1 MQRKHRSSRR
11 RRRTCHN
18 VHFNSMPSIVQ
29 NSQRHLRFRSQV
41 SSKTSSQSPSFAS
54 TPTDY
59 YDIDCLISYGDSEQ
73 VEVCFSPGSY
83 NSRTFSSN
91 RQYRLLSN
99 RSIKCPPNSCEML
112 MDFYNENDHGPYG
125 DECDTVCVSE
135 DSYEYIDYDDAMGDD
150 EYYDEVFFPSSEREF
165 CVRSPLLKPPHSY
178 HSAAEEEIS
187 MKVDDAPEVQSVYL
201 QDLDQSNGAPQSNE
215 DWLDNFWDFVE
226 DDGKFPSKNKIF
238 KSSVLFVSVFGSNI
252 CFL

>member
-1 MQRKHRSSRR
+1 
-11 RRRTCHN
+11 
-18 VHFNSMPSIVQ
+18 
-29 NSQRHLRFRSQV
+29 
-41 SSKTSSQSPSFAS
+41 
-54 TPTDY
+54 
-59 YDIDCLISYGDSEQ
+59 
-73 VEVCFSPGSY
+73 
-83 NSRTFSSN
+83 
-91 RQYRLLSN
+91 
-99 RSIKCPPNSCEML
+99 

-135 DSYEYIDYDDAMGDD
+135 DSYEYIDYDDGMGDD

-165 CVRSPLLKPPHSY
+165 CVRSPLLKPPHLY

-187 MKVDDAPEVQSVYL
+187 MKVDEAPEVQSVYL